1 MTKSIKAL
9 EIKTSMLF
17 KLDFADNS
25 ILSCFFFFFCLIIY
39 LYFLIPVVT
48 AQIFDYFAQLLIPI
62 GIPIKE
68 ARHKLKHIQ

>member
-48 AQIFDYFAQLLIPI
+48 AQIFNYFTQLLIPI

>member
-17 KLDFADNS
+17 KLDFADNVFYHAS
-25 ILSCFFFFFCLIIY
+25 FFFCLIIY

-48 AQIFDYFAQLLIPI
+48 AQIFNYFAQLLIPI